1 MSFKAEHLRN
11 LKAHRENE
19 YRLKLIDDYISR
31 TKSNILVVA
40 EKGDTKYQ
48 DSFHF
53 TDSVQIL
60 YIKYIDTILYKL
72 ETMFPDCKITYDYLL
87 QLEDGTWTRSKP
99 RDPKI
104 NYQYKQANI
113 TIDWS

>member
-1 MSFKAEHLRN
+1 MSFTAEYLRN
-11 LKAHRENE
+11 LKVHREND
-19 YRLKLIDDYISR
+19 YRLKLIDDYISQ

-53 TDSVQIL
+53 TDDKQIL
-60 YIKYIDTILYKL
+60 YVKYIDTILYKL
-72 ETMFPDCKITYDYLL
+72 KTIFPDCKITYDYLL
-87 QLEDGTWTRSKP
+87 QLEDGSWTRSKP
-99 RDPKI
+99 SDPKI

>member
-1 MSFKAEHLRN
+1 MSFTAEYLRN
-11 LKAHRENE
+11 LKSRKEE
-19 YRLKLIDDYISR
+19 DYRYKLINDYISQ

-53 TDSVQIL
+53 TDSIQIL
-60 YIKYIDTILYKL
+60 YIKYIDTILFKL
-72 ETMFPDCKITYDYLL
+72 KTMFPDCKITYDYLL
-87 QLEDGTWTRSKP
+87 QLEDGSWTRSNP
-99 RDPKI
+99 RDSSI
-104 NYQYKQANI
+104 DYQYKQANI

>member
-1 MSFKAEHLRN
+1 MSFKAEYLRN
-11 LKAHRENE
+11 LKVHREND
-19 YRLKLIDDYISR
+19 YRLKLIDDYISQ

-53 TDSVQIL
+53 TDDKQIL
-60 YIKYIDTILYKL
+60 YVKYIDTILYKL
-72 ETMFPDCKITYDYLL
+72 GAIFPECKITYDYLL
-87 QLEDGTWTRSKP
+87 QLEDGSWTRSKP
-99 RDPKI
+99 RDSSI
-104 NYQYKQANI
+104 DYQYKQANI